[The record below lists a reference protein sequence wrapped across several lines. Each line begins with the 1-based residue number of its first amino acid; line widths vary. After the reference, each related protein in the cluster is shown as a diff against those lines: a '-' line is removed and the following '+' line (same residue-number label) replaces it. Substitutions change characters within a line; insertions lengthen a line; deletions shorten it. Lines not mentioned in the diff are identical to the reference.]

1 MRLGNQ
7 EKTNIGEWCG
17 ELLHVHFHVHASNL
31 FNVHA
36 FRLFSTVYF
45 WLIVTSVTSSK
56 CCIVGKCHVHQSQ
69 VNMSNH
75 EHQTCCNEHKP
86 YQFSNLT
93 LLQKVFR
100 PKTTPTRWLFRTQL
114 LTCKPGLSRIFATH
128 REYSRSTEL
137 LCQLDDLSDYTDEM
151 DLPAASHHLRLMRNH
166 LEHVRTILRLRMT
179 IQMIQLARR
188 FRNHSRQQQR
198 IPIVNLDFR

>member
-1 MRLGNQ
+1 MKHDRSLWDWGISKN
-7 EKTNIGEWCG
+7 EHWWVCG

-114 LTCKPGLSRIFATH
+114 LTCKPGLSRF
-128 REYSRSTEL
+128 L
-137 LCQLDDLSDYTDEM
+137 LL
-151 DLPAASHHLRLMRNH
+151 
-166 LEHVRTILRLRMT
+166 
-179 IQMIQLARR
+179 
-188 FRNHSRQQQR
+188 
-198 IPIVNLDFR
+198 IVNTHDQRSYFASSMTCPIIPMKWISLLPPITFVWCAITWNMYEPSSGFVWHPRWSN